1 MMDGMEATRPD
12 PQAMRTGNRGR
23 PGALDDSDYAKL
35 VATWFANGAT
45 RAQMAEEF
53 GVSEWTITQWRK
65 DMRVKAHTH
74 KIIEDRI
81 IAVTR
86 KIDSV
91 IEQRLLKADEMTIK
105 ELLDTRKEYLG
116 GALRQQTEKADA
128 ATTTEAMEAIEND
141 PKFMEKL
148 EALMAGE
155 AAASE

>member
-1 MMDGMEATRPD
+1 MSGMDSNRPD
-12 PQAMRTGNRGR
+12 PEKMRNGQRGR

-45 RAQMAEEF
+45 RQEMADEF
-53 GVSEWTITQWRK
+53 DVSTWTITQWRK
-65 DMRVKAHTH
+65 DIRVKAHTH

-91 IEQRLLKADEMTIK
+91 IEQRLLKAETMTIR

-116 GALRQQTEKADA
+116 GALRQQTEKADD
-128 ATTTEAMEAIEND
+128 ATTIEAMEAIEND

-155 AAASE
+155 PAASE